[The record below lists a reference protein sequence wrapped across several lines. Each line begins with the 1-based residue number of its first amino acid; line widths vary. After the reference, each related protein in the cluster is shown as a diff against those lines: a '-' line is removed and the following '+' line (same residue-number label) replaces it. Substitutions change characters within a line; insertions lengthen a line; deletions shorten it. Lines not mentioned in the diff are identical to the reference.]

1 MTTTFRVEIT
11 ASGYIIHFR
20 DSDNYYW
27 RYVSA
32 TTEFFYRIS
41 PDHDW
46 QTACDV
52 PGCSCASSFP
62 IQDIIRDVVTMG
74 DISVMASVFDNRM
87 IELEARMRAD
97 EESILQDRERIRQED
112 IRAENQRLASIYI
125 Y

>member
-27 RYVSA
+27 RYVSS

-41 PDHDW
+41 SDHEW
-46 QTACDV
+46 QTACNV
-52 PGCSCASSFP
+52 RGCSCASSFP
-62 IQDIIRDVVTMG
+62 IQDIIRDVVEIG
-74 DISVMASVFDNRM
+74 DIYQMASVFDNRM
-87 IELEARMRAD
+87 IEYEAQLRAN
-97 EESILQDRERIRQED
+97 EERIRQEEEQIRQED

>member
-11 ASGYIIHFR
+11 ASGYIIYFR
-20 DSDNYYW
+20 DTDNYYW

-32 TTEFFYRIS
+32 TRKFDFRLS

-46 QTACDV
+46 QNACDV
-52 PGCSCASSFP
+52 PGCSCGSSFP
-62 IQDIIRDVVTMG
+62 IQDIIRDVVAIG
-74 DISVMASVFDNRM
+74 DISRMASMFDDLM
-87 IELEARMRAD
+87 LELEVRMRAD
-97 EESILQDRERIRQED
+97 EDRNRQDRERIRQED

>member
-11 ASGYIIHFR
+11 ASGYIIYFR

-27 RYVSA
+27 QYVSV
-32 TTEFFYRIS
+32 TKEFSYRLS
-41 PDHDW
+41 PDHEW
-46 QTACDV
+46 RTACDV

-74 DISVMASVFDNRM
+74 DISVMASVFDDRM
-87 IELEARMRAD
+87 NKLEARKRAD
-97 EESILQDRERIRQED
+97 EERIRQEEKQFRQEE
-112 IRAENQRLASIYI
+112 IRAENQRLASIHI